1 VVRIGQRSVS
11 WAVVGWWPWQMTLSG
26 SLIQVNGVQGSFQ
39 ASMKR
44 SIAAM
49 SPRRLSP
56 PPSTSMNS
64 AVRPVDKGH
73 LVRGVLPSP
82 RRLVH
87 ECSDAEE
94 TVGAISAAG
103 PTNQLAV

>member
-1 VVRIGQRSVS
+1 
-11 WAVVGWWPWQMTLSG
+11 
-26 SLIQVNGVQGSFQ
+26 
-39 ASMKR
+39 
-44 SIAAM
+44 
-49 SPRRLSP
+49 
-56 PPSTSMNS
+56 
-64 AVRPVDKGH
+64 
-73 LVRGVLPSP
+73 LPSP